1 MITSPDNP
9 LVKKLKK
16 LNTKKGRDETRLFL
30 IEGKRFVDEAIR
42 INAFENVIVTEKFYD
57 DLSGSLNGISE
68 SRIIIVT
75 DKIMKSIAT
84 TETPPGILAVCPF
97 IDKPPEELLDVP
109 DKGFY
114 VALDRVS
121 DPGNIGTL
129 IRSAH
134 AFNASGI
141 FLSKDCA
148 DIYNPKTVRATAGSI
163 FYVPLSRNALLETV
177 INKCRALEIKV
188 LALQQESQKPLSSIK
203 FDSPVLILIGSET
216 GLDDNLRNLADE
228 TAFIP
233 MPGKSE
239 SLNLSVAGSIAFYEL
254 ARLAK

>member
-9 LVKKLKK
+9 LVKKLNK
-16 LNTKKGRDETRLFL
+16 LKTKKGRDETRLFL

-42 INAFENVIVTEKFYD
+42 KKAFENVIVTEKFYD
-57 DLSGSLNGISE
+57 ELSGSLNGISE
-68 SRIIIVT
+68 SKIIIVS
-75 DKIMKSIAT
+75 DNIMGSIST

-97 IDKPPEELLDVP
+97 INKPPEELLDIP

-121 DPGNIGTL
+121 DPGNVGTL

-148 DIYNPKTVRATAGSI
+148 DVYNPKTVRATAGSI
-163 FYVPLSRNALLETV
+163 FHVPLSRNASIETV
-177 INKCRALEIKV
+177 INKCRALKIKV

-216 GLDDNLRNLADE
+216 GLDENLRNLADE
-228 TAFIP
+228 TTFIP

-239 SLNLSVAGSIAFYEL
+239 SLNLSVAGSIAMYE
-254 ARLAK
+254 ASKISF

>member
-16 LNTKKGRDETRLFL
+16 LKTKKGRDETRLFL
-30 IEGKRFVDEAIR
+30 IEGQRFVNEAIR
-42 INAFENVIVTEKFYD
+42 KNAFENVIVSETFYSIAKD
-57 DLSGSLNGISE
+57 VLAGIPE
-68 SRIIIVT
+68 SKIIIVSE
-75 DKIMKSIAT
+75 KIMKSIAT
-84 TETPPGILAVCPF
+84 TQTPPGILALCPF

-114 VALDRVS
+114 IALDRVS
-121 DPGNIGTL
+121 DPGNVGTL

-148 DIYNPKTVRATAGSI
+148 DVYNPKTVRSTAGSI
-163 FYVPLSRNALLETV
+163 FHVPLTRNAPLEIV
-177 INKCRALEIKV
+177 INKCKTSEIKV
-188 LALQQESQKPLSSIK
+188 LALQQESQKPLSAIK

-216 GLDDNLRNLADE
+216 GLDENLRDLADE